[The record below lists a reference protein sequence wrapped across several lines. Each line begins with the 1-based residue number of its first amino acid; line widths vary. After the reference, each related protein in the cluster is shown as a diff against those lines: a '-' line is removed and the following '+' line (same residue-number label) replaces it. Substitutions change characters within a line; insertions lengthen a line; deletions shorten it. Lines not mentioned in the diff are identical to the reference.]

1 MSCFVLSP
9 GIIYGIAD
17 AVATVVNLGFDYN
30 GFDCP
35 QSLRDAVK
43 SFRTKPYNEVSAYRV
58 YQSMF
63 ALNVRA
69 VCGRYRTTDDETA
82 PDVIDAP
89 PVYLHHA
96 EHVRIGEHWA
106 RRIHPGV
113 YQLLKALDSYLYQT
127 DEDATKDDPLR
138 KGLDDLSATLCRFVA
153 CNAPEYVSAPWC

>member
-1 MSCFVLSP
+1 MSCFVLNPS
-9 GIIYGIAD
+9 IIYGIAD
-17 AVATVVNLGFDYN
+17 AVATVVNLGFDYT

-43 SFRTKPYNEVSAYRV
+43 GCRTNPYNEVSAYSV
-58 YQSMF
+58 YKTMF

-69 VCGRYRTTDDETA
+69 VCGRYRTTDDATA

-89 PVYLHHA
+89 PVYLRHA

-106 RRIHPGV
+106 RRIAPGV
-113 YQLLKALDSYLYQT
+113 YQLLKAIVSYLYQT

-138 KGLDDLSATLCRFVA
+138 KGLADLRATLCRFVV
-153 CNAPEYVSAPWC
+153 CNAPEYINAPWC